1 MDIEVSE
8 CDGGCGVLELSVV
21 QAVTVFTFK
30 RGKIKERKFIGRRGG
45 LRVSVWEASRYLRC
59 VLMWSTVA
67 RHTFPSLFPLVLLKL
82 NGLCFKNTAL
92 SKTPL
97 KLSLPFFFSSAAPL
111 FF

>member
-1 MDIEVSE
+1 M
-8 CDGGCGVLELSVV
+8 LELSAV

-30 RGKIKERKFIGRRGG
+30 REKIKEHKFKREEGRSQS
-45 LRVSVWEASRYLRC
+45 LSSVWEASRYLRC

-67 RHTFPSLFPLVLLKL
+67 RHTFPSLFPLVLLEL
-82 NGLCFKNTAL
+82 NGLRFKNTAL

-97 KLSLPFFFSSAAPL
+97 KLSPPFFFFCAAPL